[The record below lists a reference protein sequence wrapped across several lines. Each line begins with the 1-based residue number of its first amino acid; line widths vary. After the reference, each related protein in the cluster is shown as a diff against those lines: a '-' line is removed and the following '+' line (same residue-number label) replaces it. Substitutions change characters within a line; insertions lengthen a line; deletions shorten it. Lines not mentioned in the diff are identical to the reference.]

1 MTDEQIIKAY
11 EGLTPIQQLNLY
23 RNLYYKDGN
32 ATERGVVANAI
43 NALLTEYN
51 RQKEEIDRF
60 ADIGKMYSEVR
71 SDAIREFAER
81 LRTKRGSHGEI
92 WGGDIDNLVKE
103 MTEDNP

>member
-11 EGLTPIQQLNLY
+11 EGLTPIRQLNLY

-51 RQKEEIDRF
+51 RQKAEID
-60 ADIGKMYSEVR
+60 D
-71 SDAIREFAER
+71 
-81 LRTKRGSHGEI
+81 LKRALTALYKI
-92 WGGDIDNLVKE
+92 AK
-103 MTEDNP
+103 